1 MTIPDFQTL
10 MYPLLRVVGDG
21 GEHRA
26 REYVEEL
33 AQDFGLSESERR
45 QLLPSGRQSV
55 FDNRVGWAA
64 TYLVKAGLLERTGRG
79 AVRATDRGRRALGT
93 DVARIDIPYLS
104 QFPEFEQFRRKAST
118 GSESDNVA
126 AATNGAPDPIP
137 SPPGSAIAGSGARQA
152 PVSQQTPAEL
162 LEASYRGL
170 RQALADDLLERINQA
185 PPRFFE
191 QLVVDLLVAMGYGG
205 SRADAG
211 QAVGGSG
218 DGGIDGIIKEDRLGL
233 DFVYVQ
239 AKRWDQTVGRPL
251 VQAFA
256 GSLEGQ
262 RARKGVFITT
272 SAFSKDAQDY
282 VTRIEKRIVLID
294 GETLAQ
300 LMIDYGVGV
309 ADVATYRVKRVDA
322 DYFGDE

>member
-1 MTIPDFQTL
+1 MQ
-10 MYPLLRVVGDG
+10 PLLRVIEDG
-21 GEHRA
+21 NEFRS
-26 REYVEEL
+26 REYVEAL
-33 AQDFGLSESERR
+33 ALRFGLSESERR
-45 QLLPSGRQSV
+45 ELIPSGRARV
-55 FDNRVGWAA
+55 FDNRVAWSA
-64 TYLVKAGLLERTGRG
+64 THLSKAGLLERPGRG
-79 AVRATDRGRRALGT
+79 SVRITERGLAALRSGA
-93 DVARIDIPYLS
+93 DRIDMAYLS
-104 QFPEFEQFRRKAST
+104 RFPEYEAFRRRSR
-118 GSESDNVA
+118 
-126 AATNGAPDPIP
+126 PIAVIGP
-137 SPPGSAIAGSGARQA
+137 VSGADGDSRQDA
-152 PVSQQTPAEL
+152 VASAVGTQTPGEL
-162 LEASYRGL
+162 LESSYQGL
-170 RQALADDLLERINQA
+170 RQALADDLLERIAAA

-239 AKRWDQTVGRPL
+239 AKRWDQTIGRPL

-272 SAFSKDAQDY
+272 SAFSKDAHDY
-282 VTRIEKRIVLID
+282 VTRIEKRIVLVD
-294 GETLAQ
+294 GQYLAQ
-300 LMIDYGVGV
+300 LMIDHGVGV
-309 ADVATYRVKRVDA
+309 ADVATYHVKRVDA